1 MSQLQTCGKHTKTL
15 KGLFCGYNTSHH
27 PRDSPS
33 KCINFVEKEEKLML
47 EDISGET
54 LDPAWQ
60 GGKGVQAMAENIKA
74 GREAGMSSMH
84 K

>member
-1 MSQLQTCGKHTKTL
+1 
-15 KGLFCGYNTSHH
+15 
-27 PRDSPS
+27 
-33 KCINFVEKEEKLML
+33 ML

-84 K
+84 KQEKGVKRLERDNSQNKDADEEEEYACPQWV